1 MKLRATSQAGKVRV
15 IVVSAAIRIHEQTVR
30 FVADREMTSRAKRSP
45 DSNGGYN
52 CPIAITIEGFK
63 LTSANLKKAGKAQS
77 AQGDN
82 TAELDQSASTDKATV
97 AAEHQCHICTQ
108 GALQLVNDYGTLPRV
123 TSDCSPW
130 QSGGLLGIC
139 PTCGCVQNPT
149 DQHWQSEVDQI
160 YGKYSIY
167 QQGAGNEQ
175 FVFAGGQP
183 VARSARLMEMT
194 SPYLNLTAKGRILDF
209 GCANGGLLRNFARL
223 NSNWTMVGFEVD
235 DKHKSEIES
244 IAKVESFS
252 SGNVGTIAGKFDL
265 ITMSHVLEHL
275 PQPAQTLGEL
285 SEKIADGGFLLIQV
299 PDAAQNPFDLVIAD
313 HCSHFTLDGLKQL
326 IVHCGYR
333 IVVATTD
340 WVPKEISIL
349 ATPEVSAKSTGSKTW
364 QSEPSLMA
372 AHSIDWLARVAVELR
387 SLRKVERL
395 GIFGSSIA
403 ATWLLAALD
412 GKVDFFVD
420 EDPNRIGQKHLG
432 KPIYSSDEIPP
443 DSHVFIGLIPQKAS
457 QVGQRLS
464 GKNVQVHLPPAL

>member
-1 MKLRATSQAGKVRV
+1 M
-15 IVVSAAIRIHEQTVR
+15 
-30 FVADREMTSRAKRSP
+30 
-45 DSNGGYN
+45 
-52 CPIAITIEGFK
+52 
-63 LTSANLKKAGKAQS
+63 TSANLKKAGKAQS
-77 AQGDN
+77 SMGD
-82 TAELDQSASTDKATV
+82 ARSELDQSASINKA
-97 AAEHQCHICTQ
+97 AGASEHQCHICTESP
-108 GALQLVNDYGTLPRV
+108 LRLLNEYETLPRV

-130 QSGGLLGIC
+130 QSGGMLGTC

-149 DQHWQSEVDQI
+149 DQHWQDEVDEI

-194 SPYLNLTAKGRILDF
+194 SPFLDLTAKGRILDF

-235 DKHKSEIES
+235 DKHRSEIES
-244 IAKVESFS
+244 IAGVESFS
-252 SGNVGTIAGKFDL
+252 SGKLETIAGKFNL

-275 PQPAQTLGEL
+275 PQPAQALGEL
-285 SEKIADGGFLLIQV
+285 SKKIAEGGFLLIQV

-326 IVHCGYR
+326 IANCGYR

-349 ATPEVSAKSTGSKTW
+349 AAPEMPAVCAASKSW
-364 QSEPSLMA
+364 QREPTLMA
-372 AHSIDWLARVAVELR
+372 KHSIDWLSRVAVELR

-403 ATWLLAALD
+403 ATWLFAALD

-420 EDPNRIGQKHLG
+420 QDPNRIGQKHLN
-432 KPIYSSDEIPP
+432 KPIYSPDEIPP
-443 DSHVFIGLIPQKAS
+443 DSHVFVGLIPQKAG

-464 GKNVQVHLPPAL
+464 GKNVQVHLPPPL